1 MYDIVEYKILTHGF
15 FTDEIWFSITR
26 KVVVPPTDVH
36 SGTVFITPSV
46 IGLVRPV
53 SVRNIDKCNGLSFH
67 FLHLFNITFEIN
79 THKREGS
86 GRAVAPLNIHTP
98 SDVRSFKPVQKLP
111 PDFLCN
117 ITWVVTNACQEIKKR
132 KNIKVWKNNW
142 NLNLIKGKTF
152 LPYTITCKT
161 ITIVLLSF

>member
-1 MYDIVEYKILTHGF
+1 MTVYFHTFLVIIHYDIVEYKILTHGF

-67 FLHLFNITFEIN
+67 FLHLLTITFEIN

-117 ITWVVTNACQEIKKR
+117 ITCVVTNACQEIKK
-132 KNIKVWKNNW
+132 
-142 NLNLIKGKTF
+142 GKI
-152 LPYTITCKT
+152 LRYGRI
-161 ITIVLLSF
+161 IEI